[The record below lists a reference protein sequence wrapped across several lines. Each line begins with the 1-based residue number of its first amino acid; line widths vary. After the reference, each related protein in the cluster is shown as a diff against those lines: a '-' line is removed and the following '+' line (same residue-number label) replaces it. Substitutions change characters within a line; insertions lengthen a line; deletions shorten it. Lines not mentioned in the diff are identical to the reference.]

1 MCTDLFCVIFFFN
14 KVKSAGV
21 LDFGGTK
28 EMLQGT
34 VLHFISIQ
42 PVVFKTFTPCSAY
55 PLTLIQTPA
64 SSGGGSVLRSPGVG
78 LKAGLAAIG
87 VRLRSSLS
95 ERQTKPRRQEED
107 EVMGSSGRMSRALKP
122 AFCSSQLGT
131 GLCSRHRLKSGLG
144 FLLRLLGAP

>member
-1 MCTDLFCVIFFFN
+1 MSFFFN
-14 KVKSAGV
+14 KVSSAGV
-21 LDFGGTK
+21 LDFGGTRRCYR
-28 EMLQGT
+28 
-34 VLHFISIQ
+34 VLFFISFHIQ

-55 PLTLIQTPA
+55 PLTLIQAPA

-78 LKAGLAAIG
+78 LKAGLAASG

-131 GLCSRHRLKSGLG
+131 GLYSRHRLKSGLV
-144 FLLRLLGAP
+144 LLVEASGSSIGA